1 MSRVHA
7 ITVLVAVA
15 VHVLVAAPWLR
26 RSPSAKPP
34 APRPVTELPIEV
46 AAPPEQ
52 RPARRAK
59 RANPQPTNASAPKP
73 VAPTS
78 PVKHTVPA
86 PTANPAPAAPAAAT
100 APAATTSSPT
110 KSPSVPREP
119 LAFVALANQPSLGEK
134 STGALLIHSANLRD
148 SALGADLA
156 KHLRAHPALAALF
169 EGALDPLRDCDQL
182 LLARSVDN
190 GLGLLLVQYNAAR
203 YKVRVAAAQSGADYT
218 LPARDLLALG
228 GGAQAFATSVAKDF
242 RLPDGADDE
251 ALSAFAK
258 PPQTLTL
265 SALSKPARWL
275 TLQVRDDGSGSL
287 LASAADDASI
297 ERTPIAKSELKALI
311 SELLAA
317 FR

>member
-1 MSRVHA
+1 M
-7 ITVLVAVA
+7 LVAVA

-26 RSPSAKPP
+26 RSATAKLA

-46 AAPPEQ
+46 AAAEQ

-59 RANPQPTNASAPKP
+59 RAKPQPTSAPAPAPEP
-73 VAPTS
+73 VAPTV
-78 PVKHTVPA
+78 PAKHTSPA
-86 PTANPAPAAPAAAT
+86 STANAAPVAAAASTSPAAPPP
-100 APAATTSSPT
+100 PA
-110 KSPSVPREP
+110 KSPSIPREP
-119 LAFVALANQPSLGEK
+119 LAFVALANQPLVGEG

-156 KHLRAHPALAALF
+156 KQLRTQATLAPLF

-182 LLARSVDN
+182 LLARSADN
-190 GLGLLLVQYNAAR
+190 TLGLLLVQYNAPR

-228 GGAQAFATSVAKDF
+228 GGAQAFAASVTKDF
-242 RLPDGADDE
+242 RLPDGADDD
-251 ALSAFAK
+251 ALAAYAK

-265 SALSKPARWL
+265 SALPRPARWL
-275 TLQVRDDGSGSL
+275 TLEVRDDGSASL
-287 LASAADDASI
+287 LASAAENARV
-297 ERTPIAKSELKALI
+297 ERTPIAKSEVKALV

>member
-46 AAPPEQ
+46 AAPVADQ
-52 RPARRAK
+52 RSVRRAK

-73 VAPTS
+73 VAPTT
-78 PVKHTVPA
+78 PMKHTVPA
-86 PTANPAPAAPAAAT
+86 PTATPAPAAPAAAT
-100 APAATTSSPT
+100 SPAATASPAKT
-110 KSPSVPREP
+110 PSVPPEP

-156 KHLRAHPALAALF
+156 KQLRAQPALAALF

-190 GLGLLLVQYNAAR
+190 GLGLLLVQYKAAR

-228 GGAQAFATSVAKDF
+228 GGAQAFAASVAKDF

-258 PPQTLTL
+258 PPQMLTL